1 MFIHIYYIK
10 NIENIVSKFKLNW
23 VTIYAILQPKTS
35 IKSYMTFKNNNQILL
50 KINYKMFKFKI

>member
-23 VTIYAILQPKTS
+23 VTIYAILQLKTS

-50 KINYKMFKFKI
+50 KINYKMFKF